1 MIVEHGPRYSRVV
14 LHDHGFGWGFRSLRG
29 LCWLP
34 RTYRWAVA
42 GSFGDAEGVRR
53 LGQAL
58 VAAGRG
64 LAAVT
69 DDLSGRVRGL
79 IPSGWSGGSAEAFGS
94 DWNAKAGQA
103 GQLAAVCDHA
113 GQVLTALADQ
123 LEAANGQVAQAQQM
137 TGGPASRFALPAA
150 EQQAQ
155 QMLSQASSGAQQ
167 ARAAARAKLAGI
179 AVPRIGPALTVSE
192 ADAWAERLAPPQH
205 KSAPWYDTLL
215 HGAES
220 GGLSALKDLGDLV
233 GLGPAYRDPSF
244 GQTWV
249 GMWHG
254 AEDFSTGFVADG
266 LLGTLKGLGDLAG
279 LGPAYGDPSFVQTW
293 GGMGHLVEPWNW
305 NTFTQSW
312 ESLGKG
318 LLAWNEWKSDPA
330 RAEGQVAF
338 NAATLGLA
346 GLLKLGDAG
355 EVAADTGKT
364 AESAGNASRLSNLAS
379 KLPDMTES
387 QAQLE
392 AKFKHAGDF
401 GVTEPRGAAGFDAY
415 GKVLDKFVR
424 DSSTVRVRGSYRG
437 EPAILNYNPT
447 NRLVV
452 VQAPDGAYVSG
463 WQMSRAQLQ
472 HVISRRSLG
481 GG

>member
-1 MIVEHGPRYSRVV
+1 MIVVPWPRYSRETR
-14 LHDHGFGWGFRSLRG
+14 HDHGFGWGFRSLRG

-42 GSFGDAEGVRR
+42 GSFGDSEGVRR

-58 VAAGRG
+58 IAAGRG
-64 LAAVT
+64 LAAAT

-79 IPSGWSGGSAEAFGS
+79 IPSGWSGSSAEAFGS

-103 GQLAAVCDHA
+103 GQLAAVCNHA
-113 GQVLTALADQ
+113 GQILTALANQ
-123 LEAANGQVAQAQQM
+123 LDAASGQAAQAQQM

-150 EQQAQ
+150 EQQVQ
-155 QMLSQASSGAQQ
+155 QMLSQASGGAQQ

-179 AVPRIGPALTVSE
+179 AVPRIGPALTVSQV
-192 ADAWAERLAPPQH
+192 DAWAERIAPPQH

-233 GLGPAYRDPSF
+233 GLGPAYGDPSF

-318 LLAWNEWKSDPA
+318 LLAWDEWKSDPA
-330 RAEGQVAF
+330 RAEGQALFSVV
-338 NAATLGLA
+338 TLPFVVTKAL
-346 GLLKLGDAG
+346 D
-355 EVAADTGKT
+355 AADAAAAAAKAARAARLGET
-364 AESAGNASRLSNLAS
+364 ANDAGNASKLGKAATAGKMIDTSRLSIGPKIARQIA
-379 KLPDMTES
+379 TRGWTRES
-387 QAQLE
+387 IDE
-392 AKFKHAGDF
+392 
-401 GVTEPRGAAGFDAY
+401 
-415 GKVLDKFVR
+415 
-424 DSSTVRVRGSYRG
+424 TVRNPAKTVATRDTRWKPDGTRMNAPATAYMNKDGSYIVVNDQSG
-437 EPAILNYNPT
+437 DIVQVS
-447 NRLVV
+447 NRNDPDWK
-452 VQAPDGAYVSG
+452 APWG
-463 WQMSRAQLQ
+463 
-472 HVISRRSLG
+472 
-481 GG
+481 